1 MVGGGSPAG
10 PPVSCPRGD
19 GTWIPGSRKS
29 PFHIFFCCVV
39 IPSYHQPIAMTHLRK
54 RRLAAVLR
62 CSWYRSCFVSYL
74 VQTDRK
80 AFRVCHDSLSRLL
93 CV

>member
-10 PPVSCPRGD
+10 PRVSCPRGD

-39 IPSYHQPIAMTHLRK
+39 IPSYHQPIAMTHLR
-54 RRLAAVLR
+54 RGVWPQFCGVAGTPFLFCLIE
-62 CSWYRSCFVSYL
+62 
-74 VQTDRK
+74 
-80 AFRVCHDSLSRLL
+80 
-93 CV
+93 